1 MRSFGLPGDKS
12 ISHRALI
19 LGAVST
25 GPARIRGLLRSADV
39 TSTADVLTALGVAVP
54 PLDAREV
61 VITGVGLHGLRA
73 PRADLDCGNSGTTA
87 RLMAGLLAGAGLPAR
102 LIGDASLS
110 ARPMRR
116 VAEPLGAMGA
126 DITPSPSGGLPMT
139 LSASR
144 LHALVWRSEVPSA
157 QVKSALLLAGV
168 MAGVRVAVDEPIATR
183 DHTERMLRAAGVDVH
198 REGTAVMLE
207 PTDRIAIDAVEIPG
221 DCSSAAFLLGL
232 ALLGGSPPLALQDV
246 GVNPGRIGAIEAL
259 RRMGASIRFEAE
271 RTSGEE
277 PVATLVAE
285 PSALRGITIG
295 GAEIPA
301 LIDELPL
308 LACVAARAEGETVVA
323 GAGELRVKESDR
335 IRAVVENLRAVGAE
349 AEELPDGFVVRGS
362 DRPLRGPVRTHG
374 DHRIAMA
381 FGVLG
386 ALTGNAI
393 TLDDPSCVAVSWP
406 TFWDTLSEATG
417 T

>member
-1 MRSFGLPGDKS
+1 MRSVGLPGDKS

-19 LGAVST
+19 LAAVT
-25 GPARIRGLLRSADV
+25 EGRARIRGVLSSADV
-39 TSTADVLTALGVAVP
+39 ASTAGVLSALGVALL
-54 PLDAREV
+54 PLDPAEMV
-61 VITGVGLHGLRA
+61 VTGVGLRGLRA
-73 PRADLDCGNSGTTA
+73 SPTDLDCGNSGTSA

-116 VAEPLGAMGA
+116 VAEPLRAMGA
-126 DITPSPSGGLPMT
+126 DITPSASGGLPMT
-139 LSASR
+139 LGARR
-144 LHALVWRSEVPSA
+144 LHELVWRTEVPSA
-157 QVKSALLLAGV
+157 QVKSALLLAGL

-198 REGTAVMLE
+198 RDGTAIVLE
-207 PTDRIAIDAVEIPG
+207 PTDRIAIDVLEIPG

-246 GVNPGRIGAIEAL
+246 GVNPGRIGAIEVL
-259 RRMGASIRFEAE
+259 RRMGAPIRFESE
-271 RTSGEE
+271 RSFGEE
-277 PVATLVAE
+277 PVATIVVE
-285 PSALRGITIG
+285 SSALRGITIG
-295 GAEIPA
+295 GAMIPA

-308 LACVAARAEGETVVA
+308 LACVAARAEGETVVT

-362 DRPLRGPVRTHG
+362 DRPLRGMVRTHG

-386 ALTGNAI
+386 ALKGNAI

-406 TFWDTLSEATG
+406 TFWDVLRDAT
-417 T
+417 

>member
-1 MRSFGLPGDKS
+1 
-12 ISHRALI
+12 
-19 LGAVST
+19 
-25 GPARIRGLLRSADV
+25 
-39 TSTADVLTALGVAVP
+39 
-54 PLDAREV
+54 
-61 VITGVGLHGLRA
+61 
-73 PRADLDCGNSGTTA
+73 
-87 RLMAGLLAGAGLPAR
+87 
-102 LIGDASLS
+102 
-110 ARPMRR
+110 
-116 VAEPLGAMGA
+116 
-126 DITPSPSGGLPMT
+126 
-139 LSASR
+139 
-144 LHALVWRSEVPSA
+144 
-157 QVKSALLLAGV
+157 

-198 REGTAVMLE
+198 RDGTAIVLE
-207 PTDRIAIDAVEIPG
+207 PTDRIAIDALDVPG

-246 GVNPGRIGAIEAL
+246 GVNPGRIGAIEVL
-259 RRMGASIRFEAE
+259 RRMGASIRFESE
-271 RTSGEE
+271 RSFGEE
-277 PVATLVAE
+277 PVATIVVE

-295 GAEIPA
+295 GAMIPA

-308 LACVAARAEGETVVA
+308 LACVAARAEGETVVT

-362 DRPLRGPVRTHG
+362 DRPLRGMVRTHG

-386 ALTGNAI
+386 ALKGNAI

-406 TFWDTLSEATG
+406 TFWDVLRDAT
-417 T
+417 